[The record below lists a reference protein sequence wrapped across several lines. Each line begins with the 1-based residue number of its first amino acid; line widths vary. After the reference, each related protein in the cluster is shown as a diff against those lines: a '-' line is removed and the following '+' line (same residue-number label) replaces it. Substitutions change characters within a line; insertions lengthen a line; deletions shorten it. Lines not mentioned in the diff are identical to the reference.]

1 MSPLLPGNWY
11 VSSWEYVSMTAGFA
25 NDLNVAVRVGAC
37 LLSWTP
43 CVRGPWHS
51 LSVFDSGEVYQSTK
65 LTLLDGR
72 WLAITGD
79 GRT

>member
-11 VSSWEYVSMTAGFA
+11 VSSWEYVSMTTGFA
-25 NDLNVAVRVGAC
+25 NDLNVAVSVGAC
-37 LLSWTP
+37 LLSWTSR
-43 CVRGPWHS
+43 VRGPWHS

-65 LTLLDGR
+65 LTLLDSR